1 MIQFTNNGIQ
11 TKTLREIYAELE
23 AQYKQAYGITNEIA
37 QDSSDGQKIGI
48 EAKAI
53 ADFQELAVAIDNSF
67 DPDFA
72 EGLALFK
79 ILKLTGINVR
89 PATQSTWDLEV
100 EASKD
105 FTLPSGYTV
114 KDDNG
119 ILWSIDTNT
128 SLTTGINTVTFICN
142 EFGAVEGI
150 AGAEIQ
156 QAAPEIE
163 VIEILAPIDATVG
176 SDGETLREIR
186 QRRNRSLEN
195 PASST
200 IGSMFA
206 KVGNVAGVTDIAVY
220 ENDTKVDTVDI
231 PANTIWIIAE
241 GGEVAEI
248 AETIIKNKTGGTGL
262 KGSVE
267 GTFVETLPRP
277 NGTNFIFTHT
287 ANFDRP
293 TYTPIYINVTA
304 TLKNPADFLD
314 IDLIKKE
321 LAKAIYYIG
330 EPIRPTEL
338 YKFGYNAGNNFVLTD
353 LQISK
358 DSITFTDDL
367 LIANKDEKFTFNVTN
382 IVVTEV

>member
-11 TKTLREIYAELE
+11 TKTLKEIYTELE
-23 AQYKQAYGITNEIA
+23 AQYKEAYGITNDIA
-37 QDSSDGQKIGI
+37 QDSPDGQKIGI

-100 EASKD
+100 EVNKD
-105 FTLPSGYTV
+105 FTLPNGYTI
-114 KDDNG
+114 KDDNDV
-119 ILWSIDTNT
+119 LWSIDTDV
-128 SLTTGINTVTFICN
+128 SLTTGINTVTFTCN
-142 EFGAVEGI
+142 EFGAVEGL

-156 QAAPEIE
+156 QATPEI
-163 VIEILAPIDATVG
+163 VVVEILAPTDAVVG
-176 SDGETLREIR
+176 SDGGTLREIR

-195 PASST
+195 PAYST

-220 ENDTKVDTVDI
+220 ENDTKTDTADI
-231 PANTIWIIAE
+231 PANTLWIIAE
-241 GGEVAEI
+241 GGEISEI

-262 KGSVE
+262 KGSIE

-277 NGTNFIFTHT
+277 DGVDFIFTHT
-287 ANFDRP
+287 AKFDRP

-304 TLKNPADFLD
+304 TLKNPTDFLD
-314 IDLIKKE
+314 IELIKQE
-321 LAKAIYYIG
+321 LVKALYYIG

-353 LQISK
+353 LEISK
-358 DSITFTDDL
+358 DNVTFTDDL
-367 LIANKDEKFTFNVTN
+367 LTANKDEKFIFDVAN

>member
-23 AQYKQAYGITNEIA
+23 AQYKAAYGITNDIA

-100 EASKD
+100 EVSKD
-105 FTLPSGYTV
+105 FTLPSGYTI

-119 ILWSIDTNT
+119 TLWSIDTDV
-128 SLTTGINTVTFICN
+128 SLTTGINTVTFTCN
-142 EFGAVEGI
+142 EFGAVEGLT
-150 AGAEIQ
+150 GAEIQ
-156 QAAPEIE
+156 QATPEIE
-163 VIEILAPIDATVG
+163 VVEILAPTDATVG

-195 PASST
+195 PAYST

-262 KGSVE
+262 KGRVE
-267 GTFVETLPRP
+267 GTFVETLLRP
-277 NGTNFIFTHT
+277 NGTNFIYTHT

-293 TYTPIYINVTA
+293 TYTPIYIA
-304 TLKNPADFLD
+304 TL
-314 IDLIKKE
+314 
-321 LAKAIYYIG
+321 
-330 EPIRPTEL
+330 
-338 YKFGYNAGNNFVLTD
+338 YNN
-353 LQISK
+353 
-358 DSITFTDDL
+358 
-367 LIANKDEKFTFNVTN
+367 IA
-382 IVVTEV
+382 

>member
-23 AQYKQAYGITNEIA
+23 AQYKAAYGITNDIA
-37 QDSSDGQKIGI
+37 QDSPDGQKIGI

-53 ADFQELAVAIDNSF
+53 ADFQELAVAIDNSL
-67 DPDFA
+67 DPDLA

-79 ILKLTGINVR
+79 ILKLTGINAR

-100 EASKD
+100 EVSKD
-105 FTLPSGYTV
+105 FTLPSGYTI

-119 ILWSIDTNT
+119 TLWSIDTDV
-128 SLTTGINTVTFICN
+128 SLTTGINTVTFTCN
-142 EFGAVEGI
+142 EFGAVEGLT
-150 AGAEIQ
+150 GAEIQ
-156 QAAPEIE
+156 QATPEIE
-163 VIEILAPIDATVG
+163 VVEILAPTDATVG

-195 PASST
+195 PAYST

-267 GTFVETLPRP
+267 GTFVETLLRP
-277 NGTNFIFTHT
+277 NGTNFIYTHT

-304 TLKNPADFLD
+304 SLKNPADFLD

-353 LQISK
+353 LEISK
-358 DSITFTDDL
+358 DNITFTDDL